1 MLFKKLIYKKT
12 IIRLNIIILN
22 IMATELRAFF
32 EIFFNTIN
40 EINENKTNTLLRN
53 SELGITRMLYSDI
66 LMEILKELNN
76 NQETR
81 NEGCHFQN
89 NIVNGFHSAQNSPT
103 MTQYLTNSINMIMG
117 FSSKSKEI
125 ISDYLDIVLS
135 DSFKKN
141 NSNSRTRLYFRK
153 IQSEIFSRWK
163 KATNNDYDEDIM
175 EFNTL
180 IGKYQVN
187 YSNYIDLFQISSLLY
202 NKDDNILL
210 EIIPFYEKLL
220 KKYEKYDKL
229 KKKLNA
235 KKEES
240 KKEEPKKEETKKEDN
255 KKSVKKPK
263 EMLVE
268 DVEKEDM
275 VVGALTEETTVQ
287 KEKKVKKTK
296 EKIPASVK
304 NTLWSLYFP
313 NTLQGNCQC
322 CKTEVISK
330 NNFDCGHII
339 SEKEGGEVKLDNL
352 KPVCRSCNSSMS
364 TMNMNDFMKKYG
376 FDKISNNIVDSNDKK
391 EYLYKEDTEDEEKPA
406 PKKKSTKSNSKII

>member
-12 IIRLNIIILN
+12 ILRLYIFIIN

-53 SELGITRMLYSDI
+53 SELGIIRMLYSDI

-89 NIVNGFHSAQNSPT
+89 NIVNGFHSAQNSSA

-125 ISDYLDIVLS
+125 ISDYLDIILS

-163 KATNNDYDEDIM
+163 KATNNDYTEDIM

-180 IGKYQVN
+180 VCKYQVN

-240 KKEEPKKEETKKEDN
+240 KTDEPKKEETKQTE
-255 KKSVKKPK
+255 KKPK
-263 EMLVE
+263 DILVE
-268 DVEKEDM
+268 AIKEE
-275 VVGALTEETTVQ
+275 GL

-391 EYLYKEDTEDEEKPA
+391 EYLNKEDTEDEEKPA
-406 PKKKSTKSNSKII
+406 TKKKSTKRLSLFKSI

>member
-1 MLFKKLIYKKT
+1 MLFKKLIYKK
-12 IIRLNIIILN
+12 IILKLYILILILI

-66 LMEILKELNN
+66 LMEIVKELNN

-125 ISDYLDIVLS
+125 ISDYLDIILS

-163 KATNNDYDEDIM
+163 KATNNDYTEDIM

-180 IGKYQVN
+180 VGKYQVN

-240 KKEEPKKEETKKEDN
+240 KKEEPKKEETKPTEKI
-255 KKSVKKPK
+255 PK
-263 EMLVE
+263 EILVE
-268 DVEKEDM
+268 AIKEE
-275 VVGALTEETTVQ
+275 GL

-391 EYLYKEDTEDEEKPA
+391 GYLNEENTEDEEKPA
-406 PKKKSTKSNSKII
+406 PKKKSTKRSSLFKSI

>member
-1 MLFKKLIYKKT
+1 
-12 IIRLNIIILN
+12 
-22 IMATELRAFF
+22 MATELRAFF

-76 NQETR
+76 NQETK
-81 NEGCHFQN
+81 NEACHFQN
-89 NIVNGFHSAQNSPT
+89 NIVNGFHSAQNST
-103 MTQYLTNSINMIMG
+103 SMTQYLTNSINMIIG

-125 ISDYLDIVLS
+125 ISDYLDIILS

-141 NSNSRTRLYFRK
+141 DSNSRTRLYFRK

-175 EFNTL
+175 EFNNL
-180 IGKYQVN
+180 VSKYQAN
-187 YSNYIDLFQISSLLY
+187 YSNYIDLFQLSSTLSSRED
-202 NKDDNILL
+202 KILL

-235 KKEES
+235 KKVESKKEES
-240 KKEEPKKEETKKEDN
+240 KTEEPKKEETKKTE
-255 KKSVKKPK
+255 KKPK
-263 EMLVE
+263 DILVE
-268 DVEKEDM
+268 EIKEEVE
-275 VVGALTEETTVQ
+275 

-296 EKIPASVK
+296 QKIPPSVK
-304 NTLWSLYFP
+304 NALWSHYFESS
-313 NTLQGNCQC
+313 LQGNCQC
-322 CKTEVISK
+322 CKTEVISR

-339 SEKEGGEVKLDNL
+339 SEKEGGEVTLDNL
-352 KPVCRSCNSSMS
+352 KPICRSCNSSMG
-364 TMNMNDFMKKYG
+364 TMNMNDFIKKYG
-376 FDKISNNIVDSNDKK
+376 LDKK
-391 EYLYKEDTEDEEKPA
+391 IN
-406 PKKKSTKSNSKII
+406 KKTVI